1 MRLFSKKR
9 SQSWMRLWLP
19 HYVERSLDLGH
30 QRVLSPG
37 LSKLGEVFRHR
48 LGPGFIVGEQIG
60 LVRFVYGAG
69 LCAPVEIHERMGAI
83 DLCSQIAWLKRER
96 SLTGGK
102 RLVGLTCQQCLP
114 ASSANS
120 SAVFLPGFPADFA
133 SSPSTR
139 AAICA
144 FSANASA

>member
-1 MRLFSKKR
+1 MPFLISHETLLAYERPLCASSGIRQSVVMEKTGQWPMRLFSKKR

-37 LSKLGEVFRHR
+37 LSKLRQVFRHP

-69 LCAPVEIHERMGAI
+69 LCAPAEI
-83 DLCSQIAWLKRER
+83 
-96 SLTGGK
+96 
-102 RLVGLTCQQCLP
+102 P
-114 ASSANS
+114 
-120 SAVFLPGFPADFA
+120 
-133 SSPSTR
+133 
-139 AAICA
+139 
-144 FSANASA
+144 